1 MMLSPMLALLM
12 PTFEQLVIAFFGASL
27 PTAFFF
33 WLNWWLGS
41 VKDENPD
48 KVMAEQAKAD
58 EDHIKQHGPG
68 HGHGHGHGGG
78 HHAAHA

>member
-1 MMLSPMLALLM
+1 MMLSPMLAMLM
-12 PTFEQLVIAFFGASL
+12 PTFEQLVIAFFGACL
-27 PTAFFF
+27 PTGFFF
-33 WLNWWLGS
+33 WMSWWLGS

-48 KVMAEQAKAD
+48 KIIAEQAKAD
-58 EDHIKQHGPG
+58 EEHAKH